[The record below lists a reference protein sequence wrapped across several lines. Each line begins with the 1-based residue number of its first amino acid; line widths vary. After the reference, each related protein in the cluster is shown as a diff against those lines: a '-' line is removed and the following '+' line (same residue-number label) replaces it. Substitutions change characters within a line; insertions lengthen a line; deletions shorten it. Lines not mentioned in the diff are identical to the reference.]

1 MVDSINK
8 TSANSLLRA
17 QQAASTQ
24 ALNATRTQHTTI
36 NQTRA
41 AAVVPVKASSVPQT
55 LKVAGA
61 NSNLPRGSIVDK
73 LV

>member
-1 MVDSINK
+1 MVDSVQS

-17 QQAASTQ
+17 QQTASTQ
-24 ALNATRTQHTTI
+24 ALNNARPQTII

-55 LKVAGA
+55 TKIVSA

>member
-1 MVDSINK
+1 MVDSVQNI
-8 TSANSLLRA
+8 SANSLLRA
-17 QQAASTQ
+17 QQAANTQ
-24 ALNATRTQHTTI
+24 ATNVTRAPATI

-41 AAVVPVKASSVPQT
+41 AAVVPVKASSVSQT
-55 LKVAGA
+55 LKVASA

>member
-1 MVDSINK
+1 MVDSVNNS
-8 TSANSLLRA
+8 SANSLLRA
-17 QQAASTQ
+17 QNIAHTQAAAARTSPATITQ
-24 ALNATRTQHTTI
+24 A
-36 NQTRA
+36 RA

-55 LKVAGA
+55 IKVASA

>member
-1 MVDSINK
+1 MVDSVNNN
-8 TSANSLLRA
+8 SVSSLLRA
-17 QQAASTQ
+17 QQAASIP
-24 ALNATRTQHTTI
+24 ARTPPATI

-41 AAVVPVKASSVPQT
+41 AAVAPVKASSVPQT
-55 LKVAGA
+55 LKVASA

>member
-1 MVDSINK
+1 MVDSVSNNNS
-8 TSANSLLRA
+8 TSSLLRA
-17 QQAASTQ
+17 QQVASTLAAAARPQ
-24 ALNATRTQHTTI
+24 TII

-41 AAVVPVKASSVPQT
+41 SAIVPVNASSTPQT
-55 LKVAGA
+55 VKVASA